1 MLDVTVG
8 DDVLERAKVLCLKV
22 VVAAYVAIGVP
33 VDGLQVVD
41 VAGVCDQLFVDA
53 TVGDEVLES
62 AKVPRLE
69 WS

>member
-41 VAGVCDQLFVDA
+41 VAGVRGPAD
-53 TVGDEVLES
+53 
-62 AKVPRLE
+62 R
-69 WS
+69 